1 MKFSGSAGWGVW
13 LQWERRKDAAVVMQS
28 GHERTR
34 ADGSDREG
42 LLNTTNRICS
52 LLFVCH
58 LFSRYI
64 VSTFPGLA
72 LGAVKNE
79 SDVVF
84 SGIGFMVRV

>member
-1 MKFSGSAGWGVW
+1 MGKEEELCS
-13 LQWERRKDAAVVMQS
+13 LQR

-42 LLNTTNRICS
+42 LLNVARRICS
-52 LLFVCH
+52 LLFVSH
-58 LFSRYI
+58 LFNRYV

-72 LGAVKNE
+72 LGAVGKE
-79 SDVVF
+79 SHVVF

>member
-1 MKFSGSAGWGVW
+1 MGK
-13 LQWERRKDAAVVMQS
+13 RKDSAVAMQS
-28 GHERTR
+28 DHERTQ

-42 LLNTTNRICS
+42 LLNTANRICS
-52 LLFVCH
+52 LLFICH
-58 LFSRYI
+58 LFSRYV

>member
-1 MKFSGSAGWGVW
+1 MA
-13 LQWERRKDAAVVMQS
+13 MQS
-28 GHERTR
+28 GHEWTR

-42 LLNTTNRICS
+42 LLDTANRICS

-58 LFSRYI
+58 LFGRYV

-72 LGAVKNE
+72 LEAVKNE